1 MALKCPDC
9 GVSVMSL
16 MAHRCGRAKG
26 SPELEAAFKILLP
39 KGYVSVDRMQEAP
52 EMQAPRQEKGS
63 TPLESTESRGG
74 KVKLQVRGKGTQDH
88 GSPAV
93 EYPDESQ
100 SPTKALVATRS
111 KRGRPR
117 IGETRDKPWLNF
129 DPPMSERTWRRRL
142 SEQRSKEGG
151 K

>member
-1 MALKCPDC
+1 MPLKCPDC

-16 MAHRCGRAKG
+16 MAHICGRGKSSDGGFAEQKSSGGQANRSLQVRDAGVAPSPSEAKSEG
-26 SPELEAAFKILLP
+26 
-39 KGYVSVDRMQEAP
+39 D
-52 EMQAPRQEKGS
+52 
-63 TPLESTESRGG
+63 
-74 KVKLQVRGKGTQDH
+74 KVKLQVRERVPQQHASTAGG
-88 GSPAV
+88 
-93 EYPDESQ
+93 YPDESQ

-117 IGETRDKPWLNF
+117 IGETRDKPWLSC
-129 DPPMSERTWRRRL
+129 DPPMSERTYRRRL